1 MKCVF
6 DNFAEGHKKQQDSL
20 ADYLAKCIRDSFN
33 VTHRFNAVYCFSM
46 LSFNETTLQKLV
58 DVAEDLRS
66 RMLEDQDFSTYFKDK
81 VIQKIENLVSV
92 KDEVKQLVDELQ
104 IKLNGSEVE
113 LMKVRST
120 SKNQQSKGKGSTK
133 GSKRKD
139 SMMSDSEASQNEDS
153 IMS

>member
-1 MKCVF
+1 
-6 DNFAEGHKKQQDSL
+6 
-20 ADYLAKCIRDSFN
+20 
-33 VTHRFNAVYCFSM
+33 M
-46 LSFNETTLQKLV
+46 LSFNETTLQELV
-58 DVAEDLRS
+58 DVAEDIRT
-66 RMLEDQDFSTYFKDK
+66 RMLEDQDFSAYFKER
-81 VIQKIENLVSV
+81 VIHKIENLVSL

-113 LMKVRST
+113 LMKIRSS

-139 SMMSDSEASQNEDS
+139 SMMSDSEGSHAQSNEDS